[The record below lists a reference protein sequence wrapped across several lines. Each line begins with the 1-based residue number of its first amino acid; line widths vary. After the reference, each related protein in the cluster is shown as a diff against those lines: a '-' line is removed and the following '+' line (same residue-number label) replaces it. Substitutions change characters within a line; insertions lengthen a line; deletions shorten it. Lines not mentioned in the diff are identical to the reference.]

1 MKKPIKYSAVLLLS
15 VCSSVMTGC
24 MKEDLDNMRKEFQ
37 ELEEQVNSDA
47 VTLTFNDMDEI
58 TGEDNTFTLENEIFS
73 QTGVTVQVR
82 VESKSADGTDI
93 LTKGQTDRWNIS
105 SSVSGNTLE
114 IAVEPSENVFLNE
127 KAILKVEVTSEDGEQ
142 LAYGQKVFTN
152 GIFTGRMYVTSYSDF
167 MAQIK
172 KADKSKPVDIKV
184 IGTLPADEVKVASYY
199 PFIEFFK
206 FAEIGTLE
214 VSIPE
219 LTMIWPYTFDGSSN
233 FKVFKSDYVTVL
245 GDGLTG
251 GMFWKSSVEEVDL
264 PNLTLLTQMEF
275 SNCKKLRSV
284 NFPNVK
290 EVNGSQVFFECISLE
305 RLDLPNLTTFTQLN
319 LGNFARSCY
328 NLKEVNMPK
337 VTTLPG
343 SAFMDC
349 YSLVQIDLPEV
360 TELGQDV
367 FWNCKSLSKVSLPK
381 LKELP
386 QRTFAGCIAFDF
398 DANIDTELGEV
409 TKVGHSAFANCTGMT
424 SAILKSVTSI
434 GASAFQGCTSLGAMK
449 LGAVSEVD
457 STAFDGMDTESC
469 TLTFYG
475 TPTAGELDRNNKT
488 WCGKKWKAINII

>member
-24 MKEDLDNMRKEFQ
+24 MKEDLDNMRKDFQ

-58 TGEDNTFTLENEIFS
+58 TGE
-73 QTGVTVQVR
+73 
-82 VESKSADGTDI
+82 
-93 LTKGQTDRWNIS
+93 
-105 SSVSGNTLE
+105 
-114 IAVEPSENVFLNE
+114 
-127 KAILKVEVTSEDGEQ
+127 
-142 LAYGQKVFTN
+142 
-152 GIFTGRMYVTSYSDF
+152 
-167 MAQIK
+167 
-172 KADKSKPVDIKV
+172 DKSKPVDIKV

-275 SNCKKLRSV
+275 SNCKKLCSV

-398 DANIDTELGEV
+398 DAN
-409 TKVGHSAFANCTGMT
+409 S
-424 SAILKSVTSI
+424 
-434 GASAFQGCTSLGAMK
+434 
-449 LGAVSEVD
+449 
-457 STAFDGMDTESC
+457 
-469 TLTFYG
+469 Y
-475 TPTAGELDRNNKT
+475 P
-488 WCGKKWKAINII
+488 